1 MKYVS
6 EDEAVRHRVTK
17 QMFVLGAGLAVA
29 VVSAIPLV
37 EAGSSLSSRSFS
49 TAPILT
55 NPGARYSLDYGTEFH
70 TNPGGKYVFRGQT
83 SKFHTNPGGKYVYP
97 GYTTAP

>member
-1 MKYVS
+1 M
-6 EDEAVRHRVTK
+6 RNRVTR
-17 QMFVLGAGLAVA
+17 QTFLLCAALAVA
-29 VVSAIPLV
+29 VLSAIPFV
-37 EAGSSLSSRSFS
+37 EAGSSFSSRSFS
-49 TAPILT
+49 AGPILT
-55 NPGARYSLDYGTEFH
+55 NPGARYSLDYGTQFH

>member
-1 MKYVS
+1 M
-6 EDEAVRHRVTK
+6 RRRVTRGTL
-17 QMFVLGAGLAVA
+17 VLCAALAVA
-29 VVSAIPLV
+29 VLSAIPLV
-37 EAGSSLSSRSFS
+37 EAGSSFSSRSFS
-49 TAPILT
+49 TGPILT

-97 GYTTAP
+97 GYTTAPH

>member
-1 MKYVS
+1 MIS
-6 EDEAVRHRVTK
+6 AISSVTRRAI
-17 QMFVLGAGLAVA
+17 VLGAAAAVTALSVIALA
-29 VVSAIPLV
+29 

-49 TAPILT
+49 TGPVLT
-55 NPGARYSLDYGTEFH
+55 NPGARYSLDYGTQFH

-83 SKFHTNPGGKYVYP
+83 RKFHTNPGMKYVYP